1 MTRRPAAA
9 SVRKRVAVAT
19 AVAVLAAGTFAVGAG
34 VAGAD
39 SRGASG
45 KSPGKTATKAQVLGL
60 FDQWNAALRTGDA
73 HKVADLY
80 AKDAVL
86 LPTVSNHVRTD
97 RAEIVDYFEHFLKN
111 KPVGTKVES
120 VVNVLD
126 RNTAIDTG
134 VYEFAL
140 TDHETGAKSTV
151 KARYTY
157 AYEKQPDGTWLIVN
171 HHSSKMPEG

>member
-1 MTRRPAAA
+1 MTRRPAAP
-9 SVRKRVAVAT
+9 SIRKRVAVAT

-45 KSPGKTATKAQVLGL
+45 KTSAKTATKAQVLGL
-60 FDQWNAALRTGDA
+60 FDQWNAALQTGDPQ
-73 HKVADLY
+73 KVADLY

-86 LPTVSNHVRTD
+86 LPTVSDNVRTD
-97 RAEIVDYFEHFLKN
+97 RAEIVDYFEHFLRK
-111 KPVGTKVES
+111 KPAGTKVES

-126 RNTAIDTG
+126 RDTAIDTG

-157 AYEKQPDGTWLIVN
+157 AYEKQPNGTWLIVN